1 MMQKMKTLDE
11 ALPLLET
18 AAGLTLFLGD
28 WDEGFKVELD
38 IDGARAAG
46 IIRAARDKYVDRF
59 TWRAFNETFEAFWDQ
74 DGGVLCTEPPRETK
88 RFFLE
93 TDAGPHPGVRQFL
106 PGGSSASGFTRIEV
120 EEIREGNHVI
130 HLRMVKLLRE
140 EKDGR

>member
-1 MMQKMKTLDE
+1 MIQKLKTLDA
-11 ALPLLET
+11 ALPSLEA

-28 WDEGFKVELD
+28 WDEGFKVERDL
-38 IDGARAAG
+38 DGARAAG
-46 IIRAARDKYVDRF
+46 MIRAARDKYGDRF

-74 DGGVLCTEPPRETK
+74 DSGVLCMDPPLETK

-93 TDAGPHPGVRQFL
+93 TDAGPNPGVRQFR
-106 PGGSSASGFTRIEV
+106 PDGPSASDFTRIEV

-130 HLRMVKLLRE
+130 HLRMVKMLRE